1 MPRFQSK
8 KKAAGGDIPK
18 GKGKTVVVSLRLPL
32 KLKQDLDLIAK
43 YSPDYN
49 ITNFI
54 IDRVTPAA
62 AREVEKLK
70 EVWGLK

>member
-1 MPRFQSK
+1 MPRFQSTK
-8 KKAAGGDIPK
+8 KVGEDVLKLE
-18 GKGKTVVVSLRLPL
+18 GKTVAVSLRLPL
-32 KLKQDLDLIAK
+32 RLKQDLDLIAK

-54 IDRVTPAA
+54 IDRVAPAA